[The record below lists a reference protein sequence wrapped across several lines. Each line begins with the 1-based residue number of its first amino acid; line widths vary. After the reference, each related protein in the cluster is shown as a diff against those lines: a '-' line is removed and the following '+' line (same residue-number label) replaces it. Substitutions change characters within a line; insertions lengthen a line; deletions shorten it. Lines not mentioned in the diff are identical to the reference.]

1 MKKSLL
7 KLLMS
12 LLMIMTAT
20 VTASA
25 QCYILGND
33 NNWQTN
39 KAGAELQKTDNEGV
53 YEGEVTF
60 DPNAQY
66 FTIVTKLTEGSADWD
81 VLREYRYGPAKN
93 NLTIIQKQLLAKW
106 MLRFRCQAKVLIVF
120 VSTSR
125 Q

>member
-1 MKKSLL
+1 MEKSLL

-39 KAGAELQKTDNEGV
+39 K
-53 YEGEVTF
+53 
-60 DPNAQY
+60 
-66 FTIVTKLTEGSADWD
+66 GSPDKPGG
-81 VLREYRYGPAKN
+81 LS
-93 NLTIIQKQLLAKW
+93 I
-106 MLRFRCQAKVLIVF
+106 
-120 VSTSR
+120 
-125 Q
+125 